1 MNLKEYE
8 QEKFGI
14 GDIVRSAQA
23 VINHDEVLQAECR
36 DLLTRLAEDRF
47 NLMVVGRFSRGKS
60 TLMNAILGGNH
71 LPTGI
76 VPLTSVI
83 TTVRYGSRK
92 QVVLNFTDRS
102 LRREVP
108 LPQLAE
114 YVTQQANPGNVKNVA
129 FAEIE
134 LPVEILRRG
143 LFFVDSPGLGSSIAE
158 NTQTTERF
166 MPQADAFVLVTSYES
181 PLSEEEDRILHRI
194 QFTNKRLFVVVNK
207 QDTVSEG
214 ERKDALAF
222 VQERLDRFSF
232 SEKPR
237 IFSLSARQGLDSKQS
252 GNADQLE
259 QSGLREFET
268 ELIRFLTEERAES
281 FLSNMFGRVGSFL
294 AHMSS
299 PEGNMELADS
309 FNSLDKRLH
318 DLRARSLGEDAQE
331 GRAAALRNGAS
342 LPHLQ
347 IERRTGCWI
356 CAAVLDA
363 IFAFLSKYQYEL
375 TINPDTQ
382 REHAERGGFCPLHT
396 WQYENISSP
405 YGVCTAYPKLAHR
418 IAELLD
424 QRAALI
430 SDADESIADLKEI
443 LATAKTCIVCEVR
456 VQAEERAVKLAA
468 EAALDAVA
476 SAKGRFAAY
485 CLPHLSHV
493 TASLGTGEP
502 MRELLRAH
510 AQFLERTAE
519 DLQRYALRYDALR
532 RYLTSEEE
540 RSASQLALLM
550 LAGHKSVNAPWAAEF
565 IL

>member
-1 MNLKEYE
+1 
-8 QEKFGI
+8 
-14 GDIVRSAQA
+14 
-23 VINHDEVLQAECR
+23 
-36 DLLTRLAEDRF
+36 
-47 NLMVVGRFSRGKS
+47 
-60 TLMNAILGGNH
+60 MNAILGGNH

-92 QVVLNFTDRS
+92 QVVINFTDRS

-166 MPQADAFVLVTSYES
+166 LPQADAFVLVTSYES

-194 QFTNKRLFVVVNK
+194 RFTNKRLFVVVNK

-281 FLSNMFGRVGSFL
+281 FLSNMYGRVGSFL
-294 AHMSS
+294 AHTSR
-299 PEGNMELADS
+299 PEGNIELADS
-309 FNSLDKRLH
+309 FSSLDKRLH
-318 DLRARSLGEDAQE
+318 DLRARGLGEEAHA
-331 GRAAALRNGAS
+331 GRATALRDGTS
-342 LPHLQ
+342 LPPLQ

-356 CAAVLDA
+356 CAAVVDA

-396 WQYENISSP
+396 WQYENIASP

-430 SDADESIADLKEI
+430 SDGDVSIGDLKEI
-443 LATAKTCIVCEVR
+443 LATAKTCIVCEVG
-456 VQAEERAVKLAA
+456 VQVEERTVKLAA
-468 EAALDAVA
+468 ESVLDAVA

-493 TASLGTGEP
+493 AASLGTGEP

-532 RYLTSEEE
+532 RHLTSEEE

-550 LAGHKSVNAPWAAEF
+550 LAGHRSVNAPWDAEF

>member
-1 MNLKEYE
+1 
-8 QEKFGI
+8 
-14 GDIVRSAQA
+14 
-23 VINHDEVLQAECR
+23 
-36 DLLTRLAEDRF
+36 
-47 NLMVVGRFSRGKS
+47 
-60 TLMNAILGGNH
+60 MNAILGGNH

-166 MPQADAFVLVTSYES
+166 LPQADAFVLVTSYES

-194 QFTNKRLFVVVNK
+194 RFTNKRLFVVVNK

-268 ELIRFLTEERAES
+268 ELIRFLTEERAEF
-281 FLSNMFGRVGSFL
+281 FLSNMYGRVGSFL
-294 AHMSS
+294 SHTSR

-309 FNSLDKRLH
+309 FSSLDKRLH
-318 DLRARSLGEDAQE
+318 DLRARSLGEEAHAS
-331 GRAAALRNGAS
+331 RTTALRDGVS
-342 LPHLQ
+342 LPPLQ

-430 SDADESIADLKEI
+430 SDGDESIADLKEL

-468 EAALDAVA
+468 EAVLDAVA
-476 SAKGRFAAY
+476 SAKGRLAAY

-493 TASLGTGEP
+493 AASLGAGEP
-502 MRELLRAH
+502 TRELLRAH

-550 LAGHKSVNAPWAAEF
+550 LAGHRSVNAPWAAEF